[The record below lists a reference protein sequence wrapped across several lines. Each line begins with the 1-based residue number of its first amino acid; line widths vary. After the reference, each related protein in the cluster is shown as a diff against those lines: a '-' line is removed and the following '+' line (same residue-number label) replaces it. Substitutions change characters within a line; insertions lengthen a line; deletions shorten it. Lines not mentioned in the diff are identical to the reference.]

1 MQCGPSASWP
11 VVFVPIGGPR
21 NTAPVSITTLPPV
34 TATPKRSRP
43 RGAGPPFFSPTRLYC
58 EPWHG
63 HSNHCDVVQLGTRQ
77 PRCTH
82 FWYRKT
88 KPFSIPARTG
98 AVYAGTFFAFSSAL
112 D

>member
-1 MQCGPSASWP
+1 MMP
-11 VVFVPIGGPR
+11 VALVFTV
-21 NTAPVSITTLPPV
+21 TVSPEISGV
-34 TATPKRSRP
+34 NRSRP

-63 HSNHCDVVQLGTRQ
+63 HSNHCEVGQFGTRQ

-88 KPFSIPARTG
+88 KPASIPSRTG
-98 AVYAGTFFAFSSAL
+98 AVYAGTFLAFSNAVGGYSVTHMRASGK
-112 D
+112 